1 MQLSI
6 SFQKKYNIIF
16 LHNKNKNKLNQY
28 KTSNL
33 SLTYSKITRQQA
45 SINGVKFLSSKEHE
59 IYNKTEKSLVA
70 NIQEK
75 EFVQEALKSDSRS
88 NQIESKYET

>member
-1 MQLSI
+1 M
-6 SFQKKYNIIF
+6 
-16 LHNKNKNKLNQY
+16 
-28 KTSNL
+28 
-33 SLTYSKITRQQA
+33 YSKITRQQA

-59 IYNKTEKSLVA
+59 IHKKTEKSIVA

-75 EFVQEALKSDSRS
+75 EFVQEAL

>member
-6 SFQKKYNIIF
+6 SFQKRIILYF
-16 LHNKNKNKLNQY
+16 FIIKTKKNLINT

-59 IYNKTEKSLVA
+59 IHKKTEKSIVA

-75 EFVQEALKSDSRS
+75 EFVQEAL